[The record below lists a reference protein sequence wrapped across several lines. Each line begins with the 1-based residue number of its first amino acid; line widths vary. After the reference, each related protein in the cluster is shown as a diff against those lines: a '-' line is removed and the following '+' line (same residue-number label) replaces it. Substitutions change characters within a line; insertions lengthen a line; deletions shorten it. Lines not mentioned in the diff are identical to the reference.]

1 MKLIKI
7 SFIFSLVG
15 FGYFINSAS
24 ADTVMFQCQLANGH
38 MSYADRPCGEKQLS
52 IAKKRLKSEPEIT
65 PVNHPYKY
73 DEERYYRN
81 YHSHYVKRDNPF
93 EQIERNKQAQQ
104 QKAWDNAKPHVITP
118 IIFDGYS
125 RFQRY

>member
-1 MKLIKI
+1 MKLFKI
-7 SFIFSLVG
+7 VFMFSLACS
-15 FGYFINSAS
+15 GYVNNNAK
-24 ADTVMFQCQLANGH
+24 ADTVMFQCKLANGQ
-38 MSYADRPCGEKQLS
+38 MSYADRPCGEKQQS
-52 IAKKRLKSEPEIT
+52 IAKKRLKSDPEIT
-65 PVNHPYKY
+65 PVHNPNKY

-81 YHSHYVKRDNPF
+81 YHYYYVKRDNPF

-118 IIFDGYS
+118 VVFDGYS